1 MRAAAK
7 TPLPIFARNDKKTR
21 REAPAKRIPPVVE
34 ELPPPKASGKPTQGI
49 YVQGEP
55 DMLVRFA
62 RCCNPVPGD
71 DIVGYITRGRGVTVH
86 KADCIN
92 ALHVEEERVVN
103 VSWAEEETGEFS
115 ANFQIICYDHPSLLG
130 EITAFVDALKMPI
143 TAVAVKVNKNKT
155 CSIMMT
161 VKVHSRAQLDD
172 ALKKLQNR
180 SDVIEAYRS
189 AK

>member
-1 MRAAAK
+1 V
-7 TPLPIFARNDKKTR
+7 
-21 REAPAKRIPPVVE
+21 PVVSGE
-34 ELPPPKASGKPTQGI
+34 ELPPPRPQGKPTQGI

-86 KADCIN
+86 KADCVN
-92 ALHVEEERVVN
+92 AMHIEEERMIP
-103 VSWAEEETGEFS
+103 VSWAEAETGVFS
-115 ANFQIICYDHPSLLG
+115 ANLQIICYDHSSLLG
-130 EITAFVDALKMPI
+130 EITAFVEEMSLPI
-143 TAVAVKVNKNKT
+143 TAVAVKVNKNRT

-161 VKVHSRAQLDD
+161 VKVRGRTQLDD
-172 ALKKLQNR
+172 AVRKLQKR
-180 SDVIEAYRS
+180 TDVIEAYRA